1 MQIFK
6 SAYIMINKLSCST
19 TIPYERFTK
28 MIEQYVA
35 ALVDV
40 KKEPQVKVTYTRDPL
55 LESAVDRVNRLVE
68 TVEIQQ
74 RRINRLEALVA
85 ELTRIA
91 QRSR

>member
-1 MQIFK
+1 
-6 SAYIMINKLSCST
+6 
-19 TIPYERFTK
+19 

-35 ALVDV
+35 GLVDA
-40 KKEPQVKVTYTRDPL
+40 KKESKVQVTYARDPL
-55 LESAVDRVNRLVE
+55 LETAVDRVNRLVE

>member
-1 MQIFK
+1 
-6 SAYIMINKLSCST
+6 MINKLSCST